1 MKPIQ
6 IQNGVLIYYGNRA
19 GMVRDGQAVVDP
31 MFQREDLNTF
41 LRSQRDIQEVKWQ
54 NGIFDRLANHTEPS
68 LDQPALKNVR
78 VWQLK
83 PDVDI
88 RKKFVSYE
96 EMCRQFGLPKEEDYQ
111 LVYDGVAET
120 NDLEELYLK
129 FNTEYPEG
137 YTGHSLSMSD
147 VLELYDERS
156 SSFHYVDRIG
166 FKDVEFFQTGQDRSL
181 FHTMQL

>member
-1 MKPIQ
+1 
-6 IQNGVLIYYGNRA
+6 
-19 GMVRDGQAVVDP
+19 MVRDGQAVVDP

-88 RKKFVSYE
+88 RK
-96 EMCRQFGLPKEEDYQ
+96 
-111 LVYDGVAET
+111 
-120 NDLEELYLK
+120 
-129 FNTEYPEG
+129 
-137 YTGHSLSMSD
+137 
-147 VLELYDERS
+147 
-156 SSFHYVDRIG
+156 
-166 FKDVEFFQTGQDRSL
+166 
-181 FHTMQL
+181 